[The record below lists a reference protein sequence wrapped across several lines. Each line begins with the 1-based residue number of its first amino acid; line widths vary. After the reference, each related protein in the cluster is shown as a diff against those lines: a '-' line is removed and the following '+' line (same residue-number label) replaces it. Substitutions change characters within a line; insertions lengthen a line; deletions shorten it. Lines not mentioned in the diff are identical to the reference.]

1 MKEQR
6 RRGGFL
12 RTVAAFGLGATAGS
26 IVALLYAPASGKI
39 TRRRLAMRAQVLRKN
54 AIRQIGQTQ
63 RALACRATEVRQA
76 ATHWLAEHV
85 PHNGSNGRRA
95 ARHA

>member
-39 TRRRLAMRAQVLRKN
+39 TRRRLAMRAQVLRK
-54 AIRQIGQTQ
+54 
-63 RALACRATEVRQA
+63 
-76 ATHWLAEHV
+76 
-85 PHNGSNGRRA
+85 
-95 ARHA
+95 